1 MAENK
6 KSFILYADMASVFEK
21 LPDEVAGKLI
31 KIIFDY
37 VNDKNP
43 EVNDLLLQIAF
54 EPIKLQLKR
63 DLKSWEVFREKQSEN
78 GKLGGRPKKDKPIL
92 ENPKNPSLLNKSQKS
107 LNVNVND
114 NVNVN
119 VKDINKREQNFKIEL
134 SKYEIEYGNK
144 TIEDFYNY
152 WTEKNGT
159 RTKML
164 FEMQKTWDTK
174 KRLARWS
181 SHSFGKIIP
190 TKFER
195 IDKFDQL
202 LKDLTNA

>member
-134 SKYEIEYGNK
+134 SQYEIEYGNK